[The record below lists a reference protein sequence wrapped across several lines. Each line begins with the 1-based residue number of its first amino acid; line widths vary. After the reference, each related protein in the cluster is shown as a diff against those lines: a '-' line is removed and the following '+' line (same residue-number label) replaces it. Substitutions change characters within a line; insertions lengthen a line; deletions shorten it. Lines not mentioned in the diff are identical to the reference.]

1 MISNYKN
8 SLWWDAL
15 RRLRRSRVAITSFVI
30 IVIYFITAL
39 LAKFNFIAT
48 DYALVNNSLSYAAPS
63 GAHWFGNDI
72 LGRDVFARAIHGT
85 YFAISVGLI
94 SSIIAIPIGVTLGAL
109 AGYFGGKVDDF
120 ITWLY
125 TTVDSIPYILLLI
138 ALSFVLG
145 PGLNNMYIAIG
156 MTTWVTLCR
165 LIRGEFLKHKNRDY
179 VVAAE
184 AIGARHARR
193 IFRHILPNVFHII
206 LIQFS
211 LQFVFAIKMEVILS
225 YLGLGAPPGSP
236 SWGLMIDDAKQELA
250 RGIWGGIT
258 AASLLMFGLIL
269 SFNLFNDA
277 LRDAL
282 DPKLKNK

>member
-1 MISNYKN
+1 MSKTSKT
-8 SLWWDAL
+8 SLWWDAY
-15 RRLRRSRVAITSFVI
+15 RRLKRNKMAIISFSVIVFYFAVAI
-30 IVIYFITAL
+30 
-39 LAKFNFIAT
+39 LAKLGFIAT
-48 DYALVNNSLSYAAPS
+48 DFATVSNDLSYAEPDS
-63 GAHWFGNDI
+63 TRWFGSDI
-72 LGRDVFARAIHGT
+72 LGRNVFSRAIHGT
-85 YFAISVGLI
+85 YLAISVGFI
-94 SSIIAIPIGVTLGAL
+94 SSIISIPIGTTLGAM
-109 AGYFGGKVDDF
+109 AGYFGGKIDDF

-125 TTVDSIPYILLLI
+125 TTIDSIPYILLLI

-145 PGLNNMYIAIG
+145 PGLSNMYIAIG

-184 AIGARHARR
+184 ALGASHTRR
-193 IFRHILPNVFHII
+193 IFKHILPNVFHII

-211 LQFVFAIKMEVILS
+211 LQFVFAIKTEVILS

-250 RGIWGGIT
+250 RGIWWGIT

-269 SFNLFNDA
+269 AFNLFNDA